1 MTYSLGRSRPVADTL
16 LCTCPGRHG
25 DILWTLPAIRALHES
40 TGATIDLL
48 VAGKYA
54 AVCPLLERQ
63 PYLRECVAMPEWTV
77 EETAP
82 MTPRLPPG
90 IPAGY
95 DRVIHLGY
103 AGWPDRPLPD
113 QHLWTLQQQ
122 IPDLDLVEQIAERYT
137 LDHPW
142 IHVPVKAGRAR
153 AVYCGWSDE
162 HFELKV
168 GVTQVVKDALAR
180 GRTDWSAAASWHVG
194 VSPASRWQREAR
206 TVVGS
211 GRAPESWMEAAGWI
225 AQARVFL
232 GCCSALHVLACGL
245 GIPVVLVE
253 PNEARHHPIFYP
265 YGTDGPQV
273 TLVKGNDGRPSFDA
287 RHVGDVLAQQLVEA
301 THAR

>member
-1 MTYSLGRSRPVADTL
+1 MVSDI

-25 DILWTLPAIRALHES
+25 DILWTLPAIRALHEA

-90 IPAGY
+90 IPVGY
-95 DRVIHLGY
+95 DAVYHLGY

-122 IPDLDLVEQIAERYT
+122 IPDLDLVEQIAERYR
-137 LDHPW
+137 LDRPW
-142 IHVPVKAGRAR
+142 ITPPSPPIPPTHWYTNRLAIGFTDEWIELKAGLVFA
-153 AVYCGWSDE
+153 
-162 HFELKV
+162 L
-168 GVTQVVKDALAR
+168 LAR
-180 GRTDWSAAASWHVG
+180 VERGRPYKPSLYFGAG
-194 VSPASRWQREAR
+194 SRWMEWER
-206 TVVGS
+206 TL
-211 GRAPESWMEAAGWI
+211 APFLYGLCTPRTWLETAQWVAESA
-225 AQARVFL
+225 VFL

-245 GIPVVLVE
+245 GTPVVLVE

-287 RHVGDVLAQQLVEA
+287 RHTSAVIEQKLAEVRD
-301 THAR
+301 AR